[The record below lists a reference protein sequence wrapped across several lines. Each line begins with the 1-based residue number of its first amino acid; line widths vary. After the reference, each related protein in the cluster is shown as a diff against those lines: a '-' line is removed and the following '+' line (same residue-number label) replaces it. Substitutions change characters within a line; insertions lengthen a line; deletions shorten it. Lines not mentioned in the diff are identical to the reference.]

1 MKPEI
6 SRLVFRMSPALRKE
20 VEHYAVSN
28 CHSLNDS
35 LINLVKRG
43 LAAEKAAS
51 NPVV

>member
-6 SRLVFRMSPALRKE
+6 ARLVFRMPAHLKRE
-20 VEHYAVSN
+20 VEHYAVAN

-35 LINLVKRG
+35 LLNLVKRG

-51 NPVV
+51 NHTA